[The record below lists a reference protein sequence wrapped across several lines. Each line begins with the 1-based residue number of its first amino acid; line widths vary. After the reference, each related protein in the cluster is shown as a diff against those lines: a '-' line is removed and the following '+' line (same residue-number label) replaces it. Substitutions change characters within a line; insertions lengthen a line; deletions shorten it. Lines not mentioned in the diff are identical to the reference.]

1 MASEVITKF
10 KLETTQFDSKLRDS
24 AKNVSELTHQLTLAG
39 KDFDRFASKNVDAA
53 KALGQIAPSANNAKD
68 KVKELVGAYNDAVK
82 AYNQLTEE
90 QKKTDYGKALA
101 ESIGQLKG
109 KVSEAKKELYD
120 LGDSSKKASGG
131 LESLTSALGM
141 NVKSLV
147 GFGTALS
154 VAKAALDVAKDAFF
168 KSEDNIDEW
177 GRTVEGAKGAYDYF
191 LDALNT
197 GNWSNFFDN
206 LETAINGS
214 RDLYD
219 ALDRLGSVKANN
231 QAAIALVQAEI
242 QQLRLLKSQGKDV
255 DEQIKSATKRLRDL
269 QMGSVNAGKDA
280 GRSSMQN
287 VLRNSINAM
296 GGGVSDVNINNA
308 VNKILKEGQAAFDH
322 FRKVAENF
330 EKYSGAQSVRDVM
343 AYSSTGLA
351 YKVGEEKYFDINKL
365 TPAQQRAYRIAK
377 AVTMQETPL
386 QQGIGIYAQAASEET
401 AANREEFRGNR
412 YALQRPG
419 GGGGKNGGKPEVWSA
434 IDMSGYNLDMVSLDR
449 SRSHVQGMLSDATAA
464 YNNAGDEM
472 GRAAA
477 QVIIDRLKEELGMID
492 SEGKSFEDAYSH
504 DFNKDIEANKKQQAR
519 DEKERKQEVMT
530 FQDMSAGVNQ
540 MVGGIS
546 QMTESLE
553 QMGIDLPD
561 GFTAVLSGLQTI
573 ASLLSA
579 IQTISTIQ
587 TFFGK
592 AGGGV
597 IGKAASGF
605 VVPGNSYSGDRLRL
619 PVAGGGMIGVNSGE
633 VVLNRAQAG
642 VIEQELN
649 GGGNGGPTLQ
659 PYVDGEKIWL
669 GVNNYLRRSGRGE
682 IVTGK

>member
-120 LGDSSKKASGG
+120 LGGSSKKASGG

-255 DEQIKSATKRLRDL
+255 DEQIKNATKRLRDL

-322 FRKVAENF
+322 FRKVAERF

-343 AYSSTGLA
+343 AYTSNGLS
-351 YKVGEEKYFDINKL
+351 YKVGEERYFDITKL

-419 GGGGKNGGKPEVWSA
+419 GGGGKTGGKPEVWSA

-477 QVIIDRLKEELGMID
+477 QVIVDRLKEELGMID
-492 SEGKSFEDAYSH
+492 SEGKPFADAYSH
-504 DFNKDIEANKKQQAR
+504 DFSKDIEENKKRQAKE
-519 DEKERKQEVMT
+519 EKERKQEAIT
-530 FQDMSAGVNQ
+530 FQDVSQGMNQ
-540 MVGGIS
+540 VVGGIS
-546 QMTESLE
+546 QMTSSLE
-553 QMGIDLPD
+553 QLGIDLPE
-561 GFTAVLSGLQTI
+561 GFTAVIGGLQTI

-579 IQTISTIQ
+579 IQAISTVS
-587 TFFGK
+587 
-592 AGGGV
+592 ALLSGGGV
-597 IGKAASGF
+597 VGKAASGF

>member
-53 KALGQIAPSANNAKD
+53 KSLGQIAPSANNAKD

-131 LESLTSALGM
+131 LESLTAALGM

-269 QMGSVNAGKDA
+269 QMGSVNAGKYA

-322 FRKVAENF
+322 FRKVAEKF

-343 AYSSTGLA
+343 AYASDGME
-351 YKVGEEKYFDINKL
+351 YKVGEERYFDINKL

-477 QVIIDRLKEELGMID
+477 QVIVERLKEELGMID
-492 SEGKSFEDAYSH
+492 SEGKSFDDAYSH
-504 DFNKDIEANKKQQAR
+504 DFSKDIEENKKRQAR
-519 DEKERKQEVMT
+519 EEKDKKDEKMT

-553 QMGIDLPD
+553 QMGIDLPE
-561 GFTAVLSGLQTI
+561 GFTAVLSGMQTI

-682 IVTGK
+682 IVTGR